1 MPSKLILTVRVEYVF
16 VFCTYH
22 PSFFPILKIVSMLTT
37 CVTVVAVDFIKLI
50 KNNRFILHLS
60 AVVVMCM

>member
-22 PSFFPILKIVSMLTT
+22 PSFFPILKFVIMLTT
-37 CVTVVAVDFIKLI
+37 CVIVDAVDLIKLI
-50 KNNRFILHLS
+50 KNIWYILHLS
-60 AVVVMCM
+60 VVVVTCM